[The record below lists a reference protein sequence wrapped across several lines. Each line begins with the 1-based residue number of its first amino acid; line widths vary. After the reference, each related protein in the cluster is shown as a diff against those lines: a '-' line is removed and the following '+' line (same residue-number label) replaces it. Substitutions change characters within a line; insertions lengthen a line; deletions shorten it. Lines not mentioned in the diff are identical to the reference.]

1 VRSVLHRLALIVA
14 LACGG
19 LLAAVPLDPGSIA
32 QAQQTGNV
40 PRDGGA
46 RDSGRNPTADSVNED
61 LLFRQGNKIRGIIS
75 IPDSKEATLVQ
86 PQGRE
91 WRNFREVYLPWIGGI
106 AIIGMLLALAAFYM
120 KVGTIG
126 GHDQISGKKILRFTW
141 LERFAHWMTATCF
154 IVLAIS
160 GLNYVFGKRLL
171 MPLIGPDAFSTWS
184 QWAKYAHNYLAWPF
198 MLGILIMFV
207 VWVRDN
213 VPNRVDWQ
221 WLKAGGGFVGG
232 RHVHAGRFNAG
243 QKGVFWIVVIGGAL
257 MSLTGIALEF
267 PFSLPYRYVDINGM
281 QLAQGAHALIGMGFI
296 AVIIAHIY
304 IGTLGMSGAYDAM
317 GTGEVDIA
325 WAKAHHDLWVEQE
338 QAKNARGPQLRPS
351 SVPAE

>member
-1 VRSVLHRLALIVA
+1 LIVA

-338 QAKNARGPQLRPS
+338 QAKNARGPQLPPS

>member
-1 VRSVLHRLALIVA
+1 MFGIQVFRTV
-14 LACGG
+14 
-19 LLAAVPLDPGSIA
+19 LAALGLMVVVGLGTAS
-32 QAQQTGNV
+32 AQQ
-40 PRDGGA
+40 PP
-46 RDSGRNPTADSVNED
+46 SGTNPTAMSVKED
-61 LLFRQGNKIRGIIS
+61 QLLRELNKLQGRVT
-75 IPDSKEATLVQ
+75 IPDGKASLLEQ
-86 PQGRE
+86 PQGRDY
-91 WRNFREVYLPWIGGI
+91 RGFREGALPWIGAI
-106 AIIGMLLALAAFYM
+106 AVLGMLLALAAFYFSR
-120 KVGTIG
+120 GRIALEP
-126 GHDQISGKKILRFTW
+126 DEESGRKILRFNAF
-141 LERFAHWMTATCF
+141 ERFAHWMTATCF

-160 GLNYVFGKRLL
+160 GLNYIFGKRLL
-171 MPLIGPDAFSTWS
+171 MPLIGPDAFATWS

-198 MLGILIMFV
+198 MLGVLIEFV
-207 VWVRDN
+207 VWVKDN
-213 VPNRVDWQ
+213 IPNRVDWQ

-281 QLAQGAHALIGMGFI
+281 QLAQGAHALIGMGLI

-317 GTGEVDIA
+317 GTGEVDLA

-338 QAKNARGPQLRPS
+338 QAKTAGGPQLPPS